1 MFQSLLPQTVPT
13 DSEASHVSVLG
24 RLLLLL
30 GRRNQDPVMR
40 EMVCDYLRD
49 HLTEDEWILFC
60 PQLVQALKWDLL
72 PNNAL
77 IRHLLCQ
84 ALRDRSFA
92 YNLYWQLQVRGCGES
107 TASSNS
113 SNPVFRIRF
122 RSYLEILLRITD
134 TLKVI
139 VGTEVPT
146 GGRVNG
152 STCSSVN

>member
-1 MFQSLLPQTVPT
+1 MFQSLLPQTIPM

-107 TASSNS
+107 TA
-113 SNPVFRIRF
+113 
-122 RSYLEILLRITD
+122 
-134 TLKVI
+134 
-139 VGTEVPT
+139 
-146 GGRVNG
+146 
-152 STCSSVN
+152 

>member
-92 YNLYWQLQVRGCGES
+92 YNLYWQLQVRGCGDPQRS
-107 TASSNS
+107 PTAATPCS
-113 SNPVFRIRF
+113 VFDSGAIS
-122 RSYLEILLRITD
+122 RSCFAL
-134 TLKVI
+134 
-139 VGTEVPT
+139 PT
-146 GGRVNG
+146 PSR
-152 STCSSVN
+152 